1 MHSPASTITDNRI
14 DPLHHVVKTDGRP
27 TGDFAPSV
35 IPAIT
40 TIPNDENLATAIR
53 SCRRYQWE
61 IDCSSGVSGGEAPS
75 YISII
80 GQMGFSLAMVQAV
93 T

>member
-1 MHSPASTITDNRI
+1 MTDNRI
-14 DPLHHVVKTDGRP
+14 DPLRPVVKTDGRS
-27 TGDFAPSV
+27 TRDFAPSV
-35 IPAIT
+35 IAAIT
-40 TIPNDENLATAIR
+40 ATPNDENLATVIR
-53 SCRRYQWE
+53 SCRRYQWG